1 MHCNDLLSRLRACL
15 AAALLAAALVWLTA
29 AAFLP
34 EESCLLPVLTAA
46 AAAVTMAFWRR
57 RVWLAPALWLG
68 ACAVT
73 AAVFWRAA
81 VSGVAALANGVL
93 DAWKHL
99 HAGNPELFAV
109 AEERGAALL
118 LCMLGALLGV
128 WSASL
133 TRRRS
138 AGGFWCLTALLA
150 ALCLLFAPRLTAG
163 WLLAAALAELLA
175 YLLLFGGSDG
185 MGAWLRTA
193 ALVLAFALALNGW
206 QSAKPALLDRAVQWT
221 RQQVQTLR
229 YGSNAAAGLPE
240 GDLRNVGPRRTTQE
254 TVLNI
259 TMQTPASYYLRGF
272 TGEIY
277 ENNRW
282 TALDAET
289 L

>member
-128 WSASL
+128 W
-133 TRRRS
+133 
-138 AGGFWCLTALLA
+138 LA
-150 ALCLLFAPRLTAG
+150 ALIVKKLGFERSIARLLDAFAPG
-163 WLLAAALAELLA
+163 AALAVAFIRLSA
-175 YLLLFGGSDG
+175 LFNSSCRSKIAVTTPVTGY
-185 MGAWLRTA
+185 
-193 ALVLAFALALNGW
+193 F
-206 QSAKPALLDRAVQWT
+206 SASFRSWT
-221 RQQVQTLR
+221 PM
-229 YGSNAAAGLPE
+229 YSNAL
-240 GDLRNVGPRRTTQE
+240 
-254 TVLNI
+254 
-259 TMQTPASYYLRGF
+259 
-272 TGEIY
+272 
-277 ENNRW
+277 
-282 TALDAET
+282 
-289 L
+289 